1 MTKRLILAALTA
13 LLFAPVAGAQVFH
26 DLPGVVT
33 TEEHEAE
40 DQVFCAP
47 HYIPAPENST
57 KRHWGRTVYNCT
69 RGGVTSS
76 GSNLPLSRERSLRG
90 YDW

>member
-1 MTKRLILAALTA
+1 MTKRLVLAALTM

-40 DQVFCAP
+40 DQVVCEP
-47 HYIPAPENST
+47 HYNPAPENST
-57 KRHWGRTVYNCT
+57 KRRWGRTVYNCT

-76 GSNLPLSRERSLRG
+76 GGYLPLSRGRSLRG